1 MFRLLSD
8 AIAPP
13 FLLDS
18 SPTDTTYIWI
28 IVLSVFILAAVA
40 AIVLIKR
47 KK

>member
-8 AIAPP
+8 AIAP

-40 AIVLIKR
+40 AIVLVKR